1 MVVSGVVWT
10 FWIAVFVTAAVFITI
25 AALAVGYLV
34 RVVQPKYPPGELR
47 RRIDALIQQRR

>member
-10 FWIAVFVTAAVFITI
+10 FWIAVLVTAIVLIT
-25 AALAVGYLV
+25 LAVLVLGYLV
-34 RVVQPKYPPGELR
+34 RVVQPKYPPGEIR